1 MPLVRK
7 RLSVEKLPAA
17 RKHQEEGAYVGG
29 RRPMA
34 LLASLFALLVLLLL
48 PAVAG
53 ASSLEA
59 SSSRLAVWPEYDDPR
74 VLVIMEADL
83 TEETE
88 LPATASFNIPKGA
101 EIGMACE
108 VDGGGGHACKAYKL
122 EDKGDY
128 QTLTYQ
134 VETQKKLFVEY
145 YYEAFPATP
154 GERQFQLDYRPAFPT
169 ANLEIEVQ
177 EPARSTGFAVEPDF
191 AAGETDS
198 NGLQYFNKQVSTPV
212 VEEVLPV
219 NISYSKPDAEPSVK
233 ASTQTDAGAGGLGG
247 AASTATSRNSLITIA
262 AVIGFGALFFM
273 GYRTFRPQ
281 PIGGGSRRGG
291 RGRNENVVR
300 SSPAKQRGGGKSGKD
315 RSSRGAFCIHCGSQV
330 VADAHFCSECGSE
343 RDG

>member
-1 MPLVRK
+1 MPSVRK
-7 RLSVEKLPAA
+7 RSADKLPAGKKRDERA
-17 RKHQEEGAYVGG
+17 NVGRHG
-29 RRPMA
+29 PLA
-34 LLASLFALLVLLLL
+34 LLASLFALVVLLLL
-48 PAVAG
+48 PAVASAG
-53 ASSLEA
+53 TLEA

-128 QTLTYQ
+128 QTLSYQ

-191 AAGETDS
+191 APGETDS
-198 NGLQYFNKQVSTPV
+198 NGLQYFNKQVSSPV

-219 NISYSKPDAEPSVK
+219 EISYSKPDAEPSVK
-233 ASTQTDAGAGGLGG
+233 ASTQTGGGGGLGG

-262 AVIGFGALFFM
+262 AVIGFAALFFM

-281 PIGGGSRRGG
+281 PVGGGSRRGG
-291 RGRNENVVR
+291 RGRNQNVVR
-300 SSPAKQRGGGKSGKD
+300 SSPAKPAGGRKSGKD
-315 RSSRGAFCIHCGSQV
+315 RSSRGAFCIHCGSQIP
-330 VADAHFCSECGSE
+330 AQAKFCSECGSE